1 MDLSQ
6 QSADDASM
14 IWRIWQYRSC
24 WFPSAPVDAFVID
37 DANEV
42 AIYLGHASFHDACH
56 GDAFVN
62 GVFRLSWSVS
72 NGHCG
77 WKDNWKRPFEV
88 MPSRTLIP

>member
-1 MDLSQ
+1 MTRQLFGEFGNIGH
-6 QSADDASM
+6 AGFHHAL
-14 IWRIWQYRSC
+14 
-24 WFPSAPVDAFVID
+24 VDAFVID

-42 AIYLGHASFHDACH
+42 AIYLGQASFHDACH